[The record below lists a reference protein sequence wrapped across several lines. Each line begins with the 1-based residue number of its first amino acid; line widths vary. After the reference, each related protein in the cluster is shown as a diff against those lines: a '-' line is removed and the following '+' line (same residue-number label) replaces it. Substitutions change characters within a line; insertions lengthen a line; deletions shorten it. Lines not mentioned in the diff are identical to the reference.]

1 MNVPEREHLRL
12 RNGARYGMIPLGIKK
27 EVSVKDMK
35 EVGAFV
41 ARVRKSQGI
50 SQLELA
56 LAADVGRRFVVEL
69 EAGKATLQSGK
80 LLKVL
85 SVLGIGLRLVE
96 PKGV

>member
-1 MNVPEREHLRL
+1 MNAPEREHLRL
-12 RNGARYGMIPLGIKK
+12 RNGVRYGMIPLGIKK

-50 SQLELA
+50 SQLELS

-85 SVLGIGLRLVE
+85 SVLGIDLRLIE

>member
-1 MNVPEREHLRL
+1 
-12 RNGARYGMIPLGIKK
+12 MIPFGIKK

-85 SVLGIGLRLVE
+85 SVLGIDLRLVE